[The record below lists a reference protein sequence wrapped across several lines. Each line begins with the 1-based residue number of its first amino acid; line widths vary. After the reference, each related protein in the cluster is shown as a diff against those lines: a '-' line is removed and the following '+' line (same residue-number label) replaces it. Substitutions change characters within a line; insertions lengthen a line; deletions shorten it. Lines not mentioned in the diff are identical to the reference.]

1 MGLVGRVIKDKVYG
15 VNRLGIFSYDDIFQI
30 GCIGLS
36 KAAIDFRPGR
46 NKFSTYAYI
55 AIRNEIFDALDYAT
69 FRERKEVIS
78 DTDAFLA
85 SNPVWDDYPGS
96 AVELELLLEL
106 ARSQAYGMIVKGIDA
121 IRMMADGYT
130 AREIGEMMG
139 GVPAKNVT
147 AWVSK
152 ARKYLKKDPAIMAM
166 R

>member
-1 MGLVGRVIKDKVYG
+1 M
-15 VNRLGIFSYDDIFQI
+15 FTYDDIFQI

-36 KAAIDFRPGR
+36 KAAMNYRPGK

-55 AIRNEIFDALDYAT
+55 TIRNEIFDALDYAT
-69 FRERKEVIS
+69 FRERHENTADTGELAFQHSVCT
-78 DTDAFLA
+78 DFTDAVIDLDA
-85 SNPVWDDYPGS
+85 
-96 AVELELLLEL
+96 LLDK
-106 ARSQAYGMIVKGIDA
+106 ARTQACNMVVKGIDA
-121 IRMMADGYT
+121 IRMMVDGYT

-152 ARKYLKKDPAIMAM
+152 ARKHLRKDPAILSM